1 MSENTR
7 LLHNPKENP
16 YARFSSF
23 QKRIIVG
30 IVAFSGIMTRKQYI
44 PLSRFL
50 AARLTGSLFKA
61 FAASSFVP
69 CVPEV
74 AKDLNTTGE
83 VINFTAVGLYMF
95 MLVTLT
101 KLPSR
106 WSTTHLPDFSASH
119 VSRLFNSLAID
130 IGGAID
136 YRPCFTGIAASCFI
150 SVGVSSISDIYKLE
164 ERGTAIE
171 AYYAAVLL
179 GLAIAPMTGGIAA
192 IYASWRLIPIIIF
205 GISLSSLI
213 SVIMF
218 SQRHVTQEAE
228 WVWLNPFQSLKL
240 LRGPNV
246 SFVAIATACAFMTNY
261 VMLISLSYTIGPRY
275 GLTSPA
281 LIGAC
286 FLPSGLGSTLGS
298 PIVGRISDKIIIS
311 KCKQRGGKWLPEDR
325 LLATLPGAIFLV
337 PLSVLM
343 YGIAIQFIPGK
354 IGLIICFMCLFANGV
369 GLVMVIGPSG
379 TYTVDILQTQTAE
392 AIVVISGMRSFVVA
406 QASAFALPL
415 IESIGVVATCA
426 LAAGVA
432 WFGFALLLI
441 TIIYGTRLRKWV
453 DLGYTTTADGTS

>member
-1 MSENTR
+1 MFPR
-7 LLHNPKENP
+7 
-16 YARFSSF
+16 SSTHW
-23 QKRIIVG
+23 Q
-30 IVAFSGIMTRKQYI
+30 
-44 PLSRFL
+44 PLQTLCSKFI
-50 AARLTGSLFKA
+50 
-61 FAASSFVP
+61 VP

-95 MLVTLT
+95 MLGISAFIWAPYSRFYGRRPTYLISLPLMCLGSLIVSLSTSVVQLT
-101 KLPSR
+101 IGCALQ
-106 WSTTHLPDFSASH
+106 AS
-119 VSRLFNSLAID
+119 
-130 IGGAID
+130 
-136 YRPCFTGIAASCFI
+136 AASCFT
-150 SVGVSSISDIYKLE
+150 SAGVNSISDIYKLE
-164 ERGTAIE
+164 ERGTSIG

-192 IYASWRLIPIIIF
+192 IYASWRLMPIIIF
-205 GISLSSLI
+205 GISLSCLI

-218 SQRHVTQEAE
+218 LPETCHPGSRGVDKLREGAE
-228 WVWLNPFQSLKL
+228 LAGRTYRPKWVWLNPFQSLKL

-246 SFVAIATACAFMTNY
+246 SFVND
-261 VMLISLSYTIGPRY
+261 LINLLSIVILILLSYTIRPRY

-286 FLPSGLGSTLGS
+286 FLPSGLGSTPINSPVHQLDP

-311 KCKQRGGKWLPEDR
+311 KRKQRGGKWLPEDR
-325 LLATLPGAIFLV
+325 LLATLPGAMFLV

-354 IGLIICFMCLFANGV
+354 IGLIICFMCLFANGI

-379 TYTVDILQTQTAE
+379 TYAVDILQTQSAE
-392 AIVVISGMRSFVVA
+392 VIVVISGMRSFFAA

-415 IESIGVVATCA
+415 IESICVVAICA
-426 LAAGVA
+426 LAAGVG
-432 WFGFALLLI
+432 WFGFALLFI